1 MIKDPV
7 CDMKI
12 SGETARAK
20 SIYKGKTFYFCSVF
34 CKQMF
39 DRDPE
44 KYIKGE
50 ETKSD

>member
-7 CDMKI
+7 CGMKI
-12 SGETARAK
+12 TGETAPAK
-20 SIYKGKTFYFCSVF
+20 SIYKGMTFYFCSAF

-44 KYIKGE
+44 KYIKALE
-50 ETKSD
+50 NQT